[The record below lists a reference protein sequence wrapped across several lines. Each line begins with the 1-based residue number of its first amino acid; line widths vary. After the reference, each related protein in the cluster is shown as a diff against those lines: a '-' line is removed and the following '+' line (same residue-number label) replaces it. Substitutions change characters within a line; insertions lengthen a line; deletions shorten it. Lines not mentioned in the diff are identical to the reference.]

1 MSISIGTSTP
11 SSAWET
17 HAAWLRLRED
27 CQQMFEHVREGTA
40 RADLEADRIA
50 VLESRDAIA
59 RLQEGSGVNIL
70 V

>member
-17 HAAWLRLRED
+17 HAAWLRLRGD
-27 CQQMFEHVREGTA
+27 CQQLFDHVLEGADHRELHG
-40 RADLEADRIA
+40 DKVA
-50 VLESRDAIA
+50 VMESRDVIA
-59 RLQEGSGVNIL
+59 RMEQGSGVNIL